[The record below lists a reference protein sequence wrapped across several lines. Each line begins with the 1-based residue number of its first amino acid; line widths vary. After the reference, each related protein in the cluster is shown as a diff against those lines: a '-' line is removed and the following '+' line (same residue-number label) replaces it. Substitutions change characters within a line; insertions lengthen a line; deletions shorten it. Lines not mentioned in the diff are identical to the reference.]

1 MKEDYTLIYDDGEQ
15 CILKKK
21 DIKNFLDYGIY
32 MQEQNGDLDDEE
44 LQYYKDEN
52 KYLLE
57 QLENVDD
64 EEMICLYTNA
74 MSGWFMIDNSRIN
87 ELLEQKQYE
96 EDLEELKGVI
106 SSNLENYLNGVIEE
120 WVDWVRDN
128 GGSRVKTYADI
139 IDYLYE
145 DILDD
150 YMISDNI
157 ENDEIRRQVKYAVAN
172 YEPTDFENRRD
183 LEIYVIRI

>member
-15 CILKKK
+15 YILKKK
-21 DIKNFLDYGIY
+21 DIKNFLDYGVY
-32 MQEQNGDLDDEE
+32 LQEQNGDLDDEE
-44 LQYYKDEN
+44 LQYYKNEN

-57 QLENVDD
+57 QIENVDD

-106 SSNLENYLNGVIEE
+106 SSNLESYCNGIIEE
-120 WVDWVRDN
+120 WVDWVKDMN
-128 GGSRVKTYADI
+128 GSRVKTYQDI

-145 DILDD
+145 DILED

-157 ENDEIRRQVKYAVAN
+157 EDSEIIKQIKNIVRN
-172 YEPTDFENRRD
+172 YDSEDFENRQD

>member
-1 MKEDYTLIYDDGEQ
+1 MKEDYTLIYDDGEN

-21 DIKNFLDYGIY
+21 DIENFLNYSIY
-32 MQEQNGDLDDEE
+32 MQEQNGDLDEEE

-57 QLENVDD
+57 QLENVDE

-96 EDLEELKGVI
+96 EDLKELKGVI
-106 SSNLENYLNGVIEE
+106 SSYLEHYLNGIIEE
-120 WVDWVRDN
+120 WVNWVRDN
-128 GGSRVKTYADI
+128 GGSRVKTYVDI

-145 DILDD
+145 SILDD
-150 YMISDNI
+150 YIISDNI
-157 ENDEIRRQVKYAVAN
+157 ENDEIKRQVRYAVAN
-172 YEPTDFENRRD
+172 YEPNDFENRRD

>member
-57 QLENVDD
+57 QLEN
-64 EEMICLYTNA
+64 A

-106 SSNLENYLNGVIEE
+106 SSNLENYLNGIIEE
-120 WVDWVRDN
+120 WVDWIRDN

-157 ENDEIRRQVKYAVAN
+157 ENDEIKRQVRYVVAN
-172 YEPTDFENRRD
+172 YEPNDFENRRD